1 MMKTSI
7 QVPSSFSSV
16 TFVAVVVDFENM
28 LNEKRELKI
37 LWKKIENFLKNV
49 TSFVFGTRTSSSSS
63 LKCSC
68 RLSVDTLTS
77 VVDMKLL

>member
-1 MMKTSI
+1 MRTIRLMMKTSF

-49 TSFVFGTRTSSSSS
+49 TLFVFGN
-63 LKCSC
+63 
-68 RLSVDTLTS
+68 
-77 VVDMKLL
+77 

>member
-1 MMKTSI
+1 MRTIRLMMKTSI

-49 TSFVFGTRTSSSSS
+49 TSFVFGT
-63 LKCSC
+63 
-68 RLSVDTLTS
+68 
-77 VVDMKLL
+77 